1 MAALLL
7 AVADSA
13 MAASETANSNTQS
26 TLVTLTPNQVAAVLG
41 WVPEP
46 NEPTLCHGYYEDQPI
61 TLPINVP
68 ANATTIA
75 GQEGIF
81 VRDQPSILRGNVII
95 TQQGRQVTGNE
106 AQSIPNSKT
115 HQTETLNIQ
124 GDVHLRQPGALMRGA
139 KAQVNLQNNSAWIEN
154 AVFRYKPIGISP
166 EPVYDQQRQPTLLE
180 IRGTNYRGTAQ
191 KFEQEKPKLINLD
204 HVTITSCN
212 PYSKA
217 WILSA
222 DNIKLDQTEG
232 TGTAYNTWI
241 SIQGIPVFYTP
252 YLRFPIDNRRKTGF
266 LLPIFSFSDISGW
279 GVGTPFYWN
288 MAPNYDM
295 TATPIYYTNRGT
307 QYNDLFR
314 YLTWKSSGQ
323 MYFSALPG
331 DEVFSKFKDQYGNST
346 GTAEQQKL
354 AATSDNRY
362 QFAWQDNT
370 QYTPSWSS
378 QVQFDYTNDDYYIL
392 DFGDAPMFSNSNPL
406 VALLPNTQ
414 LSQMISST
422 YASDHWSL
430 SGLLQNFETLH
441 PVTLS
446 TQQDQYSRLPQIN
459 LIGSYPRE
467 FLNLDYHLSTQF
479 TDFEKPLW
487 EFNYP
492 TNVYPVPSSIFPPPP
507 PGTAVTGQRY
517 DAQPSI
523 DLPLTTVWGYIK
535 PQVTFEGTQYELAVP
550 PSITTQKKQI
560 GRAIPI
566 YDIDSGLYFDRDITI
581 RKEELTQT
589 FEPRLFYLNVPYVDQ
604 YGLPIFD
611 TSLNPIATYDQL
623 FSTNQFTGIDR
634 IQNANQV
641 TAGITTRFIK
651 SDTGYDLL
659 DASIGEIYYFEN
671 RKVWLSNTPPVA
683 TDPLLQ
689 TNSAKLSPI
698 NGQINWQ
705 FRRFWNA
712 TGNVAYDPINRY
724 VQNSN
729 IALTFDADNSHIIS
743 ASYGFVKNGD
753 PFPGLPPNSNSTQN
767 NFQQFSLGTSWPLN
781 YQWHFL
787 VDGNYN
793 VSHHYFQTYFYGLEY
808 HSCCWAIRL
817 LNSRTYQG
825 FQPNNS
831 AAPLYDNQI
840 YLQFTLT
847 GLSSIGNSSP
857 TSLLQYGLPGY
868 QDTFGQQSML
878 NSF

>member
-1 MAALLL
+1 MASLLL
-7 AVADSA
+7 VVAGMA
-13 MAASETANSNTQS
+13 MAANETAVS
-26 TLVTLTPNQVAAVLG
+26 TASSTWVELSPSQVAAILG

-46 NEPTLCHGYYEDQPI
+46 NKPTLCHGYYEEQPI

-75 GQEGIF
+75 GQEGEFI
-81 VRDQPSILRGNVII
+81 RDQPSTLRGNVII

-106 AQSIPNSKT
+106 AQSIPNAKT
-115 HQTETLNIQ
+115 HQADTLNIQ
-124 GDVHLRQPGALMRGA
+124 GDVHVRQPGAVMRGDQ
-139 KAQVNLQNNSAWIEN
+139 AQVNLQNNSAWVEN
-154 AVFRYKPIGISP
+154 AVFRYKPIGIAP
-166 EPVYDQQRQPTLLE
+166 EPVYDQQRQLTLLE
-180 IRGTNYRGTAQ
+180 VRGTNYRGTAK

-217 WILSA
+217 WNLSA
-222 DNIKLDQTEG
+222 DEIVLDQTAG
-232 TGTAYNTWI
+232 VGTAYQTWI
-241 SIQGIPVFYTP
+241 SIQGVPVFYTP
-252 YLRFPIDNRRKTGF
+252 YLRFPIDNRRKSGF
-266 LLPIFSFSDISGW
+266 LLPTMMTSSQSGFGF
-279 GVGTPFYWN
+279 GVPYYWN

-295 TATPIYYTNRGT
+295 TVTPLYYTARGM
-307 QYNDLFR
+307 QYNDIFR
-314 YLTWKSSGQ
+314 YLTWESSGEF
-323 MYFSALPG
+323 YFSALPG
-331 DEVFSKFKDQYGNST
+331 DKKFAEFKNQFGNST
-346 GTAEQQKL
+346 PAENQKL

-378 QVQFDYTNDDYYIL
+378 QVQFDYVNDDYYIL
-392 DFGDAPMFSNSNPL
+392 DFGDAPMFSSSNPL
-406 VALLPNTQ
+406 IALLPNTQ
-414 LSQMISST
+414 LSQMVSTT
-422 YASDHWSL
+422 YATDHWSL
-430 SGLLQNFETLH
+430 NGLLQNYETLH
-441 PVTLS
+441 PVTLPLN
-446 TQQDQYSRLPQIN
+446 QQDQYSRLPQIN
-459 LIGSYPRE
+459 LIGSYPHE

-492 TNVYPVPSSIFPPPP
+492 TNVSPAPTA
-507 PGTAVTGQRY
+507 GTAVTGQRY
-517 DAQPSI
+517 DATPSI
-523 DLPLTTVWGYIK
+523 DLPLTTVWGYLK

-550 PSITTQKKQI
+550 ASVTTQKKQI

-566 YDIDSGLYFDRDITI
+566 YDIDSGLYFDRDLDLG
-581 RKEELTQT
+581 KQEFTQT

-611 TSLNPIATYDQL
+611 TSLNPISTYDQL

-641 TAGITTRFIK
+641 TAGVTSRFIK

-659 DASIGEIYYFEN
+659 DASIGEIYYFSD
-671 RKVWLSNTPPVA
+671 RQVLLSTAAPTPGTTLPETNT
-683 TDPLLQ
+683 
-689 TNSAKLSPI
+689 AKISPI

-712 TGNVAYDPINRY
+712 TGNLAYDPINKF

-729 IALTFDADNSHIIS
+729 VALTFDADNSHIIS
-743 ASYGFVKNGD
+743 TSYGFVKNGD
-753 PFPGLPPNSNSTQN
+753 LFPGAISSSPQN
-767 NFQQFSLGTSWPLN
+767 NFQQFSMGTSWPLN

-787 VDGNYN
+787 ADANYN

-808 HSCCWAIRL
+808 HSCCWAVRL
-817 LNSRTYQG
+817 LNSKTYLG
-825 FQPNNS
+825 LQPNS
-831 AAPLYDNQI
+831 SSPFYDNRV

-868 QDTFGQQSML
+868 QDTFGQESMM